1 LKSGSIP
8 SEFPLNSHTSKAP
21 AMVYRFEEYELDC
34 AQWQLTW
41 RDENIPIQR
50 KSFDLLLYL
59 LKERPRVVG
68 KEEILE
74 ELWPNQYV
82 DENNLAR
89 QVSLL
94 RKALSKHE
102 LERKV
107 IETVPGRGYKFI
119 AEVQEIAGPGTSV
132 LPDVVLSAEESITR
146 ITLEE
151 EVESDEMAGHTT
163 LTLPAPAAP
172 WKHTLYKV
180 GAIAAGI
187 LLVSIGG
194 WLGWRWWQNRIGGPP
209 VEAVLM
215 PLDGSTGDATLDHV
229 LDDTVRADLS
239 QSPFLTV
246 ATRTQFDNTLK
257 QMQRKPGDPVTEAV
271 AREVCERINNQAI
284 VHTAIARDG
293 QRFLLTGEAVSCV
306 NGAVLASTTEE
317 ANRVEDLRLAVNR
330 LTGRIRGKLGESRSS
345 VERFNTP
352 LPALETASLDALKA
366 ASTAGKLANED
377 KGAEAIAMEKQA
389 IAYDPNFT
397 AAYYGLSSMYINV
410 GDMKNARAAIQKAFD
425 LRSSSSPL
433 LQFTIASRY
442 EQLVTRDLYSA
453 EKSDVGWTELYPR
466 QYQAWNALDMVR
478 EGLGEWPQAA
488 EAGKKT
494 IQLRSDIVLYYGNLM
509 QDQLFSSDLQG
520 SRATCD
526 RALALSPDYE
536 PAHLN
541 LARIAYIKQDAG
553 LYQQQID
560 WLENH
565 PKNPLMLSGMAELA
579 IAQGRFAQ
587 AKNWIEQAAEIYR
600 QQGDPSSA
608 AAMEKVI
615 ALELLGAGDSND
627 GLALYHREPV
637 DPEESQQLLAEVF
650 AGDGANAES
659 LLKAGL
665 SMHPNDTRLLYWYAP
680 LVRGWNAL
688 KTGHPGQALELLN
701 QPGTLSRYA
710 DIDFA
715 RGEAYLAA
723 KQPQAAEAQFRRIV
737 DHPYRDQSYIS
748 SVAWVELA
756 RALSAEGN
764 RSAAKDAYRHFLE
777 LWQSA
782 DANAALLLAARRE
795 AAALN

>member
-1 LKSGSIP
+1 
-8 SEFPLNSHTSKAP
+8 
-21 AMVYRFEEYELDC
+21 M
-34 AQWQLTW
+34 
-41 RDENIPIQR
+41 
-50 KSFDLLLYL
+50 
-59 LKERPRVVG
+59 VG
-68 KEEILE
+68 KDEILE
-74 ELWPNQYV
+74 ALWPNQYV

-94 RKALSKHE
+94 RKALSKHR
-102 LERKV
+102 LERKI
-107 IETVPGRGYKFI
+107 IETLPGRGYKFV
-119 AEVQEIAGPGTSV
+119 AEVQEFAGPSTSA
-132 LPDVVLSAEESITR
+132 LPDVVLSSEESITR

-151 EVESDEMAGHTT
+151 EVESDGLAGPVQDTRAAAVAV
-163 LTLPAPAAP
+163 PVSAAP
-172 WKHTLYKV
+172 WGRTIYRT
-180 GAIAAGI
+180 GAIAAGV
-187 LLVSIGG
+187 LLVSIAG
-194 WLGWRWWQNRIGGPP
+194 WLGWRWWQNRTGGPP

-215 PLDGSTGDATLDHV
+215 PLDGSTGDTTLDHV
-229 LDDTVRADLS
+229 LDDTVRSDLS

-246 ATRTQFDNTLK
+246 ATPTQFDNTLK
-257 QMQRKPGDPVTEAV
+257 QMRRKPGDPITEAV
-271 AREVCERINNQAI
+271 AREVCERINSQTV
-284 VHTAIARDG
+284 VHTGIARDG
-293 QRFLLTGEAVSCV
+293 KRFLLSGEAVSCV

-317 ANRVEDLRLAVNR
+317 ANQVEDLRLAVNR
-330 LTGRIRGKLGESRSS
+330 LTGRIRSKLGESRSS
-345 VERFNTP
+345 IERFNTP

-366 ASTAGKLANED
+366 ASTASKLASED
-377 KGAEAIAMEKQA
+377 KGAEAITMEKQA

-397 AAYYGLSSMYINV
+397 AAYFGLSSMYINV
-410 GDMKNARAAIQKAFD
+410 GDMKNARAAIQKAYD

-442 EQLVTRDLYSA
+442 EQLVTRDLYNA
-453 EKSDVGWTELYPR
+453 EKSDVGWTEMYPR

-494 IQLRSDIVLYYGNLM
+494 IELRPDIVLYYGNLM
-509 QDQLFSSDLQG
+509 QDQLFSGDLQG

-553 LYQQQID
+553 LYRQQID
-560 WLENH
+560 WLGNH

-579 IAQGRFAQ
+579 IAQGGFAQ
-587 AKNWIEQAAEIYR
+587 AKSWIEQAAAIYR

-615 ALELLGAGDSND
+615 ALEFLGAGDSNN

-659 LLKAGL
+659 LLKAEL
-665 SMHPNDTRLLYWYAP
+665 STHPNDTRLLYWYAP

-688 KTGHPGQALELLN
+688 KTGHPDQALELLN

-710 DIDFA
+710 DVDFA

-723 KQPQAAEAQFRRIV
+723 KQPQAAEAQFRKIV
-737 DHPYRDQSYIS
+737 DRPYRDQSYIS
-748 SVAWVELA
+748 SVAWLELA

-764 RSAAKDAYRHFLE
+764 RSAAKDAYGHLLE
-777 LWQSA
+777 LWQNA
-782 DANAALLLAARRE
+782 DTNAALLLAARRE
-795 AAALN
+795 TAILN